1 MANNPKNYK
10 TYYSN
15 EFSLD
20 AISLVG
26 MNKVYNKSGMLE
38 ITPLHRKSSLIVN
51 VAEAEIPS

>member
-20 AISLVG
+20 AISLVS
-26 MNKVYNKSGMLE
+26 MYKVYNKSGMLE
-38 ITPLHRKSSLIVN
+38 ITPLHRKSLIVN